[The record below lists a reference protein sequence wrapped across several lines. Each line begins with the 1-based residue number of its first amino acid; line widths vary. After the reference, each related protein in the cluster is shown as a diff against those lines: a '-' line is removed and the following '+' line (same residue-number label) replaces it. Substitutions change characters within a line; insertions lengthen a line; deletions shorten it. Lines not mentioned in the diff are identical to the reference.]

1 MNVHAGHATDPGHGG
16 RACPGLATL
25 LLLTDGRY
33 PSGAHAHSGGLEAAA
48 AAGLVHDTAT
58 LAAFLTGRAAT
69 GGVTAAAFAAAS
81 CARFPDGAADAA
93 HPPGHGGGGN
103 GPRPGLGDVF
113 GLLDVELDARIPSP
127 ALRAASRRLGRQFL
141 RAALAMRPHP
151 GLGALAGGPYG
162 GPHQPI
168 ALGATAGA
176 LGLTPRAA
184 AAAALHETVTGPA
197 TAAIRLLGLDPF
209 AVHAILVRLAPEL
222 DELAHA
228 AAGHA
233 LAPPDRLPS
242 PGAPLLDVLAEA
254 HARWEVRLF
263 AS

>member
-1 MNVHAGHATDPGHGG
+1 MNAGHATDSGHPGGG
-16 RACPGLATL
+16 RPCLATL

-69 GGVTAAAFAAAS
+69 SGATAAAFAAAS
-81 CARFPDGAADAA
+81 CARFPPREGS
-93 HPPGHGGGGN
+93 GG
-103 GPRPGLGDVF
+103 PHDEF
-113 GLLDVELDARIPSP
+113 GLLDAELDARIPSP
-127 ALRAASRRLGRQFL
+127 ALRAASRTLGRQLL

-151 GLGALAGGPYG
+151 GLGELAEGPSG

-168 ALGATAGA
+168 ALGATARA

-209 AVHAILVRLAPEL
+209 AVHAILVRLAPDL

-233 LAPPDRLPS
+233 LAPPELLPS
-242 PGAPLLDVLAEA
+242 PGAPLLDVFAEA